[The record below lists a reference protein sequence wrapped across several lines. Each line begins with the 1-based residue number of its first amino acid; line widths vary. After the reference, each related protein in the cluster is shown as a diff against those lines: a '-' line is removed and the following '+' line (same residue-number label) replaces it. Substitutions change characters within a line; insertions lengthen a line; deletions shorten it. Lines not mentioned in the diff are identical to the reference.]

1 VALAAA
7 AGLALHPALSAD
19 RRVWLVAALGGL
31 AVVSLTCALVMRWT
45 TPLAWAIVL
54 LGAEYGAW
62 LAERGAEVDTRAPLY
77 AAGLLL
83 TAELAFDGLER
94 SVVRSESEVVA
105 RRGIQLALLA
115 VGAVAGGTI
124 VLAAATIPVGGS
136 VALTLVGVA
145 AATVALALI
154 ARLAK

>member
-31 AVVSLTCALVMRWT
+31 AVASLACALVMRWT
-45 TPLAWAIVL
+45 TPLAWAIGL
-54 LGAEYGAW
+54 LGAEYAVW

-94 SVVRSESEVVA
+94 SVVRSETEVVA
-105 RRGIQLALLA
+105 RRGIQLAVLA
-115 VGAVAGGTI
+115 VGAVAVGTI

-136 VALTLVGVA
+136 VALTLLGVA